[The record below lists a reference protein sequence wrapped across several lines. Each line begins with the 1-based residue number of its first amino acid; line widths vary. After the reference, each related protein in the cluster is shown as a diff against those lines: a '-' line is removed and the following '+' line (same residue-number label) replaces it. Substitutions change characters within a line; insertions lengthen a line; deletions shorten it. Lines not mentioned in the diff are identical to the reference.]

1 MPSAVAKAPK
11 DSVLGHIRA
20 NVVRG
25 LLALV
30 PLVLSYFVI
39 RLLYLQV
46 DMRVAPWIERI
57 FRVRIPGLGL
67 LLVLILLYL
76 AGLAVGHWWGRKA
89 LQIVEFLTT
98 RIPLIKTVYHVGK
111 QLTDAISLPD
121 RQGFH
126 RVVLVQQFRSG
137 IWSIGFVTGTI
148 SERGKKKAPKLLKV
162 FIPTAPNPT
171 TGFMVMVRESDVREL
186 DWSVKDAMNAVIS
199 GGLVS
204 PPDLP

>member
-1 MPSAVAKAPK
+1 
-11 DSVLGHIRA
+11 
-20 NVVRG
+20 VRG

-76 AGLAVGHWWGRKA
+76 AGLAVSHWWGRKA
-89 LQIVEFLTT
+89 FQIVEFLTT

-121 RQGFH
+121 KKGFH

-137 IWSIGFVTGTI
+137 VWSIGFVTGTI
-148 SERGKKKAPKLLKV
+148 SERGKKKTSKLLKV

-171 TGFMVMVRESDVREL
+171 TGFMVMVKESDVREL
-186 DWSVKDAMNAVIS
+186 DWSVQDAMNAVIS
-199 GGLVS
+199 GGLIS
-204 PPDLP
+204 PPDLS

>member
-1 MPSAVAKAPK
+1 MAARR
-11 DSVLGHIRA
+11 RA
-20 NVVRG
+20 SGRGVWAHVRTNVVRG

-30 PLVLSYFVI
+30 PLALSYLVV

-46 DMRVAPWIERI
+46 DQRVAPWIERVL
-57 FRVRIPGLGL
+57 RVNIPGLGL
-67 LLVLILLYL
+67 LLVVLLLYL
-76 AGLAVGHWWGRKA
+76 GGLAVGHWRGRKA

-111 QLTDAISLPD
+111 QLTDAISLPES
-121 RQGFH
+121 RSFH
-126 RVVLVQQFRSG
+126 RVVLVQHFRPG
-137 IWSIGFVTGTI
+137 VWSVGFVTGTLA
-148 SERGKKKAPKLLKV
+148 ERGKKKGPRFLKI

-171 TGFMVMVRESDVREL
+171 TGFMVMVKETDVRDL